1 MEKSSSGQGLLYILY
16 YGVRLKEAVLVEK
29 SSSGQGVAL
38 YTVLRG
44 TAERGNLGGKV
55 QLWPWVAFVATF
67 IRVLK
72 ITSQV
77 LNKMSFSYFPKSKP
91 R

>member
-1 MEKSSSGQGLLYILY
+1 
-16 YGVRLKEAVLVEK
+16 VEK
-29 SSSGQGVAL
+29 SRSGQGVAL

-44 TAERGNLGGKV
+44 TAERGNLGGKVQLWPGVALYTVLRCTAERGNLGGKV

-91 R
+91 W